1 MEHVGCESFS
11 SWISVVMLMWSYD
24 AYVLSLLQR
33 WRQLTEAVQMYNV
46 RTWNS
51 SFDMTGGQD
60 ASINHDIQG
69 PPCSCRRISCPCSA
83 NLGWFVTAYSLH
95 WLAYIFFSVHAT
107 TYECFWMLLEQGL
120 RALAHGR
127 NSILAA
133 VRTELSVK
141 MYIQMC
147 TFHDCDS
154 SKQPRDISGWHHALP
169 TRQLCWSLSG
179 LWCCGLDVRAFE
191 KHPKI
196 FNASLVWRRC
206 LM

>member
-1 MEHVGCESFS
+1 MSEPE
-11 SWISVVMLMWSYD
+11 IQ
-24 AYVLSLLQR
+24 VLI
-33 WRQLTEAVQMYNV
+33 WR
-46 RTWNS
+46 
-51 SFDMTGGQD
+51 GGQD

-95 WLAYIFFSVHAT
+95 WLAYIFFSGHAT

-191 KHPKI
+191 KHPKT
-196 FNASLVWRRC
+196 FNASLVWRC

>member
-11 SWISVVMLMWSYD
+11 SWISAVMLMWSYD
-24 AYVLSLLQR
+24 AYVLSLSQR